1 MGGRIIFKESLVVHA
16 DTILSAGKNHKTTR
30 KEVLLKKPSNN
41 NLKDSIIDKI
51 AKNYRKI
58 LYNMVIF
65 NNNKNYSGY
74 MLSDITTLRRDFYM
88 REQKEHRKSITSIKT
103 KILAAVSALVLIL
116 VLILIIIS
124 YTISKNII
132 TDQSMQLLELSTKNQ
147 ASRIEAWM
155 TEKLNVFSTFKQD
168 IETLDYTD
176 AQLQSLLDSYY
187 GRSSDYPDGFY
198 IADTSG
204 KVMQASG
211 VDYKKTADT
220 SSAWYNEALTRVN
233 MAFGDVH
240 VNEAGTDVVSAG
252 AILRDSKKAGGNA
265 KAKNTR
271 LLVVDVPIAHIQVI
285 VDSFISMDDAQAIL
299 VDKDNM
305 SILSKSDDT
314 LTGRLSD
321 GTGFLGTIGNRI
333 SQQNYTAMT
342 LDGNIVDFREITGTN
357 WVLVSYVPESAV
369 FSELASL
376 RTTMIVVAVVVLA
389 VILVLMERMIHF
401 MIKPIRSLTDSIV
414 TMASGDFTVDIKTKG
429 NDEITLMG
437 HSMKEF
443 TAAIRSMINDI
454 SNISETLKGQAE
466 SSTSV
471 SGGLYEASL
480 KQSKN
485 IDELNGTVD
494 QLSASV
500 QEIAESAT
508 ALAVVVS
515 DTRDSSNNAE
525 DKMNVTVEVAE
536 AGKNDMQKVGEAM
549 GLIEQSIN
557 GLQESIDKVGAASQE
572 INKIVGM
579 IGEIADETNLLALN
593 ASIEAARAGDAGKGF
608 AVVATEIGSLATNS
622 NQSVQKIQTLINE
635 VTSLVGETVDKAKD
649 SVDEINTSS
658 RLVHQAVATFDTIY
672 DNIVDANRVVND
684 MAANMLKVADV
695 STNVAS
701 ITEEQAAS
709 AELISRNAGNIA
721 SESKNITDDSE
732 KVAETA
738 RKLADTS
745 EKLMTQINSFRV

>member
-16 DTILSAGKNHKTTR
+16 DTILSAGKHHNTTR

-58 LYNMVIF
+58 LY
-65 NNNKNYSGY
+65 
-74 MLSDITTLRRDFYM
+74 MLSDITTSRRDFYM

-635 VTSLVGETVDKAKD
+635 VTSLVGETVDKAKG

-672 DNIVDANRVVND
+672 DNIVDANKVVND

>member
-1 MGGRIIFKESLVVHA
+1 
-16 DTILSAGKNHKTTR
+16 
-30 KEVLLKKPSNN
+30 
-41 NLKDSIIDKI
+41 
-51 AKNYRKI
+51 
-58 LYNMVIF
+58 MVIF

-74 MLSDITTLRRDFYM
+74 MLSDITTSRRDFYM

-155 TEKLNVFSTFKQD
+155 SEKLNVFSTFKQD

-211 VDYKKTADT
+211 VDYKKTAGT

-314 LTGRLSD
+314 LTGKLSD

>member
-1 MGGRIIFKESLVVHA
+1 MFR
-16 DTILSAGKNHKTTR
+16 
-30 KEVLLKKPSNN
+30 LKKSSNN

-155 TEKLNVFSTFKQD
+155 SEKLNVFSTFKQD

-204 KVMQASG
+204 KVMQAAG

-357 WVLVSYVPESAV
+357 WVLVSYVPENAV

-635 VTSLVGETVDKAKD
+635 VTSLVGETVDKAKG

>member
-1 MGGRIIFKESLVVHA
+1 MFR
-16 DTILSAGKNHKTTR
+16 
-30 KEVLLKKPSNN
+30 LKKPSNN

-74 MLSDITTLRRDFYM
+74 MLSDITTSRRDFYM

-155 TEKLNVFSTFKQD
+155 SEKLNVFSTFKQD

-252 AILRDSKKAGGNA
+252 AILRDSKKSGGNA

-672 DNIVDANRVVND
+672 DNIVDANKVVND

>member
-1 MGGRIIFKESLVVHA
+1 M
-16 DTILSAGKNHKTTR
+16 
-30 KEVLLKKPSNN
+30 
-41 NLKDSIIDKI
+41 KI
-51 AKNYRKI
+51 TKSYRKI

-204 KVMQASG
+204 KVMQAAG
-211 VDYKKTADT
+211 VDYKKTADA

-376 RTTMIVVAVVVLA
+376 RTTMIVVAVAVLA

>member
-1 MGGRIIFKESLVVHA
+1 MFR
-16 DTILSAGKNHKTTR
+16 
-30 KEVLLKKPSNN
+30 LKKSSNN
-41 NLKDSIIDKI
+41 NLKDNIIDKI

-74 MLSDITTLRRDFYM
+74 MLSDITTSRRDFYM

-198 IADTSG
+198 IA
-204 KVMQASG
+204 
-211 VDYKKTADT
+211 VDYKKTADA

-285 VDSFISMDDAQAIL
+285 VDSFISMDEAQAIL

-314 LTGRLSD
+314 LTGKLSD

-376 RTTMIVVAVVVLA
+376 RTTMIVVAAVVLA

-635 VTSLVGETVDKAKD
+635 VTSLVGETVDKAKG

-672 DNIVDANRVVND
+672 DNIVDANKVVND

>member
-1 MGGRIIFKESLVVHA
+1 MFR
-16 DTILSAGKNHKTTR
+16 
-30 KEVLLKKPSNN
+30 LKKSSNN

-155 TEKLNVFSTFKQD
+155 SEKLNVFSTFKQD

-314 LTGRLSD
+314 LTGKLSD

-342 LDGNIVDFREITGTN
+342 FDGNIVDFREITGTN

-508 ALAVVVS
+508 ALALVVS

-672 DNIVDANRVVND
+672 DNIVDANKVVND

>member
-1 MGGRIIFKESLVVHA
+1 
-16 DTILSAGKNHKTTR
+16 
-30 KEVLLKKPSNN
+30 
-41 NLKDSIIDKI
+41 
-51 AKNYRKI
+51 
-58 LYNMVIF
+58 
-65 NNNKNYSGY
+65 
-74 MLSDITTLRRDFYM
+74 M

-204 KVMQASG
+204 KVMQAAG
-211 VDYKKTADT
+211 VDYKKTADA

-252 AILRDSKKAGGNA
+252 AILRDSKKSGGNA

-314 LTGRLSD
+314 LTGKLSD

-635 VTSLVGETVDKAKD
+635 VTSLVGETVDKAKG

-672 DNIVDANRVVND
+672 DNIVDANKVVND

-695 STNVAS
+695 STNAAS

>member
-1 MGGRIIFKESLVVHA
+1 
-16 DTILSAGKNHKTTR
+16 
-30 KEVLLKKPSNN
+30 
-41 NLKDSIIDKI
+41 
-51 AKNYRKI
+51 
-58 LYNMVIF
+58 
-65 NNNKNYSGY
+65 
-74 MLSDITTLRRDFYM
+74 M

-155 TEKLNVFSTFKQD
+155 SEKLNVFSTFKQD

-211 VDYKKTADT
+211 VHYKKTADT

-314 LTGRLSD
+314 LTGKLSD

-414 TMASGDFTVDIKTKG
+414 TMASGDFTVDIKIKG

-443 TAAIRSMINDI
+443 TAAIRRMINDI

-635 VTSLVGETVDKAKD
+635 VTSLVGETVDKAKG

-672 DNIVDANRVVND
+672 DNIVDANKVVND

>member
-1 MGGRIIFKESLVVHA
+1 MFR
-16 DTILSAGKNHKTTR
+16 
-30 KEVLLKKPSNN
+30 LKKSSNN

-155 TEKLNVFSTFKQD
+155 SEKLNVFSTFKQD

-204 KVMQASG
+204 KVMQAAG
-211 VDYKKTADT
+211 VDYKKAADA

-285 VDSFISMDDAQAIL
+285 VDSFISMDAAQAIL

-314 LTGRLSD
+314 LTGKLSD
-321 GTGFLGTIGNRI
+321 GTDFLGTIGNRI

-342 LDGNIVDFREITGTN
+342 LDGNIVDFREISGTN

-672 DNIVDANRVVND
+672 DNIVDANKVVND

>member
-1 MGGRIIFKESLVVHA
+1 
-16 DTILSAGKNHKTTR
+16 
-30 KEVLLKKPSNN
+30 
-41 NLKDSIIDKI
+41 
-51 AKNYRKI
+51 
-58 LYNMVIF
+58 MVIF

-74 MLSDITTLRRDFYM
+74 MLSDITTSRRDFYM

-155 TEKLNVFSTFKQD
+155 SEKLNVFSTFKQD

-204 KVMQASG
+204 KVMQAAG
-211 VDYKKTADT
+211 VDYKKTADA

-437 HSMKEF
+437 YSMKEF

-635 VTSLVGETVDKAKD
+635 VTSLVGETVDKAKG

-672 DNIVDANRVVND
+672 DNIVDANKVVND

>member
-1 MGGRIIFKESLVVHA
+1 MFR
-16 DTILSAGKNHKTTR
+16 
-30 KEVLLKKPSNN
+30 LKKSSNN

-155 TEKLNVFSTFKQD
+155 SEKLNVFSTFKQD

-204 KVMQASG
+204 KVMQAAG
-211 VDYKKTADT
+211 VDYKKAADA

-285 VDSFISMDDAQAIL
+285 VDSFISMDAAQAIL

-314 LTGRLSD
+314 LTGKLSD
-321 GTGFLGTIGNRI
+321 GTDFLGTIGNRI

-342 LDGNIVDFREITGTN
+342 LDGNIVDFREISGTN

-508 ALAVVVS
+508 ALALVVS

-635 VTSLVGETVDKAKD
+635 VTSLVGETVDKAKG

-672 DNIVDANRVVND
+672 DNIVDANKVVND

>member
-1 MGGRIIFKESLVVHA
+1 
-16 DTILSAGKNHKTTR
+16 
-30 KEVLLKKPSNN
+30 
-41 NLKDSIIDKI
+41 
-51 AKNYRKI
+51 
-58 LYNMVIF
+58 
-65 NNNKNYSGY
+65 
-74 MLSDITTLRRDFYM
+74 M
-88 REQKEHRKSITSIKT
+88 REQKAQRKSITSIKT

-116 VLILIIIS
+116 VLIMIIIS

-147 ASRIEAWM
+147 ASQIEAWM
-155 TEKLNVFSTFKQD
+155 SENLNVFNTFKQD
-168 IETLDYTD
+168 IETMDYTD

-187 GRSSDYPDGFY
+187 GRNSDYPDGFY

-204 KVMQASG
+204 KVMQAAG
-211 VDYKKTADT
+211 VGYKKTADT
-220 SSAWYNEALTRVN
+220 SSTWYSEALTRVN

-240 VNEAGTDVVSAG
+240 ANEAGTDVVSAG

-271 LLVVDVPIAHIQVI
+271 LLIVDVPIAHIQVI
-285 VDSFISMDDAQAIL
+285 VNSFISMDDAQAIL
-299 VDKDNM
+299 VDRENL
-305 SILSKSDDT
+305 SVLSKSDDT
-314 LTGRLSD
+314 LAGKLSD
-321 GTGFLGTIGNRI
+321 STGFLGTIGNRI

-342 LDGNIVDFREITGTN
+342 LDGNIVDFREISGTN
-357 WVLVSYVPESAV
+357 WVLVSYVPETTIFA
-369 FSELASL
+369 ELATL
-376 RTTMIVVAVVVLA
+376 RTTMIVVAVVVL
-389 VILVLMERMIHF
+389 VVLLVLMERMVHF

-437 HSMKEF
+437 HSMKDF
-443 TAAIRSMINDI
+443 TVAMRSMINDI
-454 SNISETLKGQAE
+454 SNVSETLKGQAE
-466 SSTSV
+466 SSSSV

-480 KQSKN
+480 KQSKT
-485 IDELNGTVD
+485 IEELNGTVD
-494 QLSASV
+494 QLSTSV

-508 ALAVVVS
+508 ALALVVS

-525 DKMNVTVEVAE
+525 DKMNATVDVAE
-536 AGKNDMQKVGEAM
+536 AGKSDMQKVGEAM
-549 GLIEQSIN
+549 GVIEQSIN
-557 GLQESIDKVGAASQE
+557 GLQESIDKVGTASLE

-593 ASIEAARAGDAGKGF
+593 ASIEAARAGDAGRGF

-635 VTSLVGETVDKAKD
+635 VTRLVEETVNKAKD
-649 SVDEINTSS
+649 SVNEINTSS
-658 RLVHQAVATFDTIY
+658 QLVHQAVTTFDTIY
-672 DNIVDANRVVND
+672 DNIVEANRVVND

>member
-1 MGGRIIFKESLVVHA
+1 
-16 DTILSAGKNHKTTR
+16 
-30 KEVLLKKPSNN
+30 
-41 NLKDSIIDKI
+41 
-51 AKNYRKI
+51 
-58 LYNMVIF
+58 MVIF
-65 NNNKNYSGY
+65 NNNKNYSDY
-74 MLSDITTLRRDFYM
+74 MLSDITTSRRDFYM
-88 REQKEHRKSITSIKT
+88 REQKAQKKSITSIKT

-116 VLILIIIS
+116 VLILIIVS

-147 ASRIEAWM
+147 ASQIEAWM
-155 TEKLNVFSTFKQD
+155 TENLNVFSTFKQD

-204 KVMQASG
+204 KVMQAAG
-211 VDYKKTADT
+211 VDYKKTADA
-220 SSAWYNEALTRVN
+220 SSAWYNEALTIVN

-285 VDSFISMDDAQAIL
+285 VNSFISIDDAQAIL
-299 VDKDNM
+299 VDKE
-305 SILSKSDDT
+305 SLSVLSKSDDT
-314 LTGRLSD
+314 LSGKLSD
-321 GTGFLGTIGNRI
+321 STGFLGTIGDRI
-333 SQQNYTAMT
+333 SQQNYTSMT
-342 LDGNIVDFREITGTN
+342 LNGNIVDFMEISGTN
-357 WVLVSYVPESAV
+357 WVLVSYVPETTIFA
-369 FSELASL
+369 ELAML
-376 RTTMIVVAVVVLA
+376 RTTMIVVAVVVL
-389 VILVLMERMIHF
+389 VILLVLMERMVHF

-437 HSMKEF
+437 HSMKDF
-443 TAAIRSMINDI
+443 TVAMRSMINDI
-454 SNISETLKGQAE
+454 SNVSETLKGQAE

-480 KQSKN
+480 RQSKT

-508 ALAVVVS
+508 ALALVVS

-635 VTSLVGETVDKAKD
+635 VTSLVGETVDKAKG

-658 RLVHQAVATFDTIY
+658 RLVHQAVTTFDTIY

>member
-1 MGGRIIFKESLVVHA
+1 
-16 DTILSAGKNHKTTR
+16 
-30 KEVLLKKPSNN
+30 
-41 NLKDSIIDKI
+41 
-51 AKNYRKI
+51 
-58 LYNMVIF
+58 
-65 NNNKNYSGY
+65 
-74 MLSDITTLRRDFYM
+74 M
-88 REQKEHRKSITSIKT
+88 REQKEHRRSITSIKT

-116 VLILIIIS
+116 VLILIIVS

-147 ASRIEAWM
+147 ASQIEAWM
-155 TEKLNVFSTFKQD
+155 SENLNVFNTFKQD
-168 IETLDYTD
+168 IETMDYTE

-204 KVMQASG
+204 KVMQAAG
-211 VDYKKTADT
+211 VDYKKTADA

-342 LDGNIVDFREITGTN
+342 LNGNIVDFMEISGTN
-357 WVLVSYVPESAV
+357 WVLVSYVPETTIFA
-369 FSELASL
+369 ELAML
-376 RTTMIVVAVVVLA
+376 RTTMIVVAVVVL
-389 VILVLMERMIHF
+389 VILLVLMERMVHF

-437 HSMKEF
+437 HSMKDF
-443 TAAIRSMINDI
+443 TVAMRSMINDI
-454 SNISETLKGQAE
+454 SNVSETLKGQAE

-635 VTSLVGETVDKAKD
+635 VTSLVGETVDKAKG

-672 DNIVDANRVVND
+672 DNIVDANKVVND

>member
-1 MGGRIIFKESLVVHA
+1 
-16 DTILSAGKNHKTTR
+16 
-30 KEVLLKKPSNN
+30 
-41 NLKDSIIDKI
+41 
-51 AKNYRKI
+51 
-58 LYNMVIF
+58 MVIF
-65 NNNKNYSGY
+65 NNNKNYSDY

-116 VLILIIIS
+116 VLILIIVS

-147 ASRIEAWM
+147 ASQIEAWM
-155 TEKLNVFSTFKQD
+155 SENLNVFNTFKQD
-168 IETLDYTD
+168 IETMDYTE

-204 KVMQASG
+204 KVMQAAG
-211 VDYKKTADT
+211 VDYKKTADA

-314 LTGRLSD
+314 LTGKLSD

-635 VTSLVGETVDKAKD
+635 VTSLVGETVDKAKG

-672 DNIVDANRVVND
+672 DNIVDANKVVND

>member
-1 MGGRIIFKESLVVHA
+1 
-16 DTILSAGKNHKTTR
+16 
-30 KEVLLKKPSNN
+30 
-41 NLKDSIIDKI
+41 
-51 AKNYRKI
+51 
-58 LYNMVIF
+58 
-65 NNNKNYSGY
+65 
-74 MLSDITTLRRDFYM
+74 M

-116 VLILIIIS
+116 VLILIIVS

-147 ASRIEAWM
+147 ASQIEAWM
-155 TEKLNVFSTFKQD
+155 SENLNVFSTFKQD

-204 KVMQASG
+204 KVMQAAG
-211 VDYKKTADT
+211 VDYKKTADA

-285 VDSFISMDDAQAIL
+285 VNSFISIDDAQAIL
-299 VDKDNM
+299 VDKE
-305 SILSKSDDT
+305 SLSVLSKSDDT
-314 LTGRLSD
+314 LSGKLSD
-321 GTGFLGTIGNRI
+321 STGFLGTIGDRI
-333 SQQNYTAMT
+333 SQQNYTSMT
-342 LDGNIVDFREITGTN
+342 LNGNIVDFMEISGTN
-357 WVLVSYVPESAV
+357 WVLVSYVPETTIFA
-369 FSELASL
+369 ELAML
-376 RTTMIVVAVVVLA
+376 RTTMIVVAVVVL
-389 VILVLMERMIHF
+389 VILLVLMERMVHF

-437 HSMKEF
+437 HSMKDF
-443 TAAIRSMINDI
+443 TVAMRSMINDI
-454 SNISETLKGQAE
+454 SNVSETLKGQAE

-480 KQSKN
+480 RQSKT

-508 ALAVVVS
+508 ALALVVS

-635 VTSLVGETVDKAKD
+635 VTSLVGETVDKAKG

-672 DNIVDANRVVND
+672 DNIVDANKVVND

>member
-1 MGGRIIFKESLVVHA
+1 MFR
-16 DTILSAGKNHKTTR
+16 
-30 KEVLLKKPSNN
+30 LKKSSNN

-155 TEKLNVFSTFKQD
+155 SEKLNVFSTFKQD

-204 KVMQASG
+204 KVMQAAG
-211 VDYKKTADT
+211 VDYKKTADA

-285 VDSFISMDDAQAIL
+285 VDSFISMDEAQAIL

-314 LTGRLSD
+314 LTGKLSD

-376 RTTMIVVAVVVLA
+376 RTTMIVVAAVVLA

-480 KQSKN
+480 KQSKT

-508 ALAVVVS
+508 ALALVVS

-635 VTSLVGETVDKAKD
+635 VTSLVGETVDKAKG

-672 DNIVDANRVVND
+672 DNIVDANKVVND

>member
-1 MGGRIIFKESLVVHA
+1 MFRLNKS
-16 DTILSAGKNHKTTR
+16 
-30 KEVLLKKPSNN
+30 SNN

-314 LTGRLSD
+314 LTGKLSD

-635 VTSLVGETVDKAKD
+635 VTSLVGETVDKAKG

-672 DNIVDANRVVND
+672 DNIVDANKVVND

>member
-1 MGGRIIFKESLVVHA
+1 
-16 DTILSAGKNHKTTR
+16 
-30 KEVLLKKPSNN
+30 
-41 NLKDSIIDKI
+41 
-51 AKNYRKI
+51 
-58 LYNMVIF
+58 MVIF
-65 NNNKNYSGY
+65 NNNKNYSDY

-116 VLILIIIS
+116 VLILIIVS

-147 ASRIEAWM
+147 ASQIEAWM
-155 TEKLNVFSTFKQD
+155 SENLNVFNTFKQD
-168 IETLDYTD
+168 IETMDYTE

-204 KVMQASG
+204 KVMQAAG
-211 VDYKKTADT
+211 VDYKKAADA

-285 VDSFISMDDAQAIL
+285 VDSFISMDAAQAIL

-314 LTGRLSD
+314 LTGKLSD
-321 GTGFLGTIGNRI
+321 GTDFLGTIGNRI

-342 LDGNIVDFREITGTN
+342 LDGNIVDFREISGTN

-508 ALAVVVS
+508 ALALVVS

-635 VTSLVGETVDKAKD
+635 VTSLVGETVDKAKG

>member
-1 MGGRIIFKESLVVHA
+1 MFR
-16 DTILSAGKNHKTTR
+16 
-30 KEVLLKKPSNN
+30 LKKPSNN

-74 MLSDITTLRRDFYM
+74 MLSDITTSRRDFYM

-333 SQQNYTAMT
+333 SQQDYTAMT
-342 LDGNIVDFREITGTN
+342 LDGNIVDFREISGTN

-635 VTSLVGETVDKAKD
+635 VTSLVGETVDKAKG